1 VDKCPAG
8 LDRIGGV
15 EVVKES
21 HIRQVKKARTG
32 IGNIVSRTWSKI
44 DRKLKRVG
52 AALASEGM

>member
-21 HIRQVKKARTG
+21 HIRQVKKVRTG
-32 IGNIVSRTWSKI
+32 IGNIVSRTGSKTEG
-44 DRKLKRVG
+44 KLKWVG
-52 AALASEGM
+52 AALASEGV